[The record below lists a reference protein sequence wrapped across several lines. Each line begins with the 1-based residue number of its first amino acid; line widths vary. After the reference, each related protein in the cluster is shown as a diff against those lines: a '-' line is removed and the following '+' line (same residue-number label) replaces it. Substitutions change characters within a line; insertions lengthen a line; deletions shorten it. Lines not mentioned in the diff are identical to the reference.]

1 MKNQMRKG
9 SASDYITAKKRNAI
23 YVGIKTDAQL
33 TGNTT
38 NPLKKNGFY
47 YNNMLNVCVPQ
58 NCTPADCA
66 GGVLTN
72 AKSYELRLDF
82 KQGKYYNNYICKC
95 GNNIIKEVDLE
106 CNVTPIPGKLVIDCL
121 CSVCAFNNSA

>member
-1 MKNQMRKG
+1 MRKG

-47 YNNMLNVCVPQ
+47 YNNMLNVCVPN

-95 GNNIIKEVDLE
+95 GNNVIKEVDLE
-106 CNVTPIPGKLVIDCL
+106 CNVTEINGKEVIDCL
-121 CSVCAFNNSA
+121 CSTCAFNTTF

>member
-1 MKNQMRKG
+1 MRKG

-47 YNNMLNVCVPQ
+47 YNNMLNVCVPK

-95 GNNIIKEVDLE
+95 GNNVIKEVDLE
-106 CNVTPIPGKLVIDCL
+106 CNVTEINGKEVIDCL
-121 CSVCAFNNSA
+121 CTVCAFNTTF

>member
-1 MKNQMRKG
+1 MRKG

-58 NCTPADCA
+58 NCTPADCS

-72 AKSYELRLDF
+72 ARSYELRLDF

-95 GNNIIKEVDLE
+95 GNNVIKEVDLE
-106 CNVTPIPGKLVIDCL
+106 CNVTEINGKEVIDCL
-121 CSVCAFNNSA
+121 CTVCAFNATF

>member
-33 TGNTT
+33 TGTTT
-38 NPLKKNGFY
+38 NPLKRDGFY
-47 YNNMLNVCVPQ
+47 YNNMLNVCVPT
-58 NCTPADCA
+58 NCTKNECK

-72 AKSYELRLDF
+72 ARSYELRSDF
-82 KQGKYYNNYICKC
+82 KQGAYYNNYICKC
-95 GNNIIKEVDLE
+95 NNNIIQSVDLE
-106 CNVTPIPGKLVIDCL
+106 CNVTPIPGKLVVNCV
-121 CSVCAFNNSA
+121 CVQCAFT

>member
-1 MKNQMRKG
+1 MRKG
-9 SASDYITAKKRNAI
+9 SGSDYITAKKRNAI
-23 YVGIKTDAQL
+23 YDGIKTDAQL

-38 NPLKKNGFY
+38 NPLKNNGFY

-58 NCTPADCA
+58 NCTPADCS

-72 AKSYELRLDF
+72 ARSYELRLDF

-106 CNVTPIPGKLVIDCL
+106 CNVTEINGREVIDCL
-121 CSVCAFNNSA
+121 CTVCAFNNSA